1 MKNGFA
7 KFVVMF
13 ILVKHLRN
21 SAHSVKLLL
30 PNLKNR
36 LRANLFGLMSTESA
50 LLKA

>member
-1 MKNGFA
+1 MKKWVCKICGY
-7 KFVVMF
+7 VYTGE
-13 ILVKHLRN
+13 
-21 SAHSVKLLL
+21 KLLL